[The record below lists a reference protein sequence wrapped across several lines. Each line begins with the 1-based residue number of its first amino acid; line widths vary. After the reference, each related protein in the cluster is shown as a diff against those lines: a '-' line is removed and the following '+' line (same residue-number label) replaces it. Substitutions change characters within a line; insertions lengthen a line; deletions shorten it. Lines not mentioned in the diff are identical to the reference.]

1 LERKNP
7 VGTASTVQTLSYI
20 SDSVRRLVNDNTDLR
35 TLVEKERPFITR
47 MVTERIFRGDYVH
60 SEDLHAFLEAHGI
73 ELRASFYGVGCLLL
87 EGYYDE
93 TDPAMIERYMVEG
106 AIVRDAMNA
115 LLPTSSLLH
124 QLSLNRIA
132 FVLAIKGVEDR
143 HEAESRF
150 ERIVEETARTLSKRD
165 HYRFMM
171 AGGPVVTS
179 LTNVG
184 VALRPALERLIDA
197 HPVTSGYVGYWA
209 ESGNAKAYYYPQ
221 DLETKLIDIVLRGET
236 DEVRDIVQSL
246 MEENFRRRSLS
257 VRLLKSFVHEL
268 EGTRTKIAEQLGVF
282 PREDATGENAKK
294 DSWEAEVRARLD
306 WLVEAAQMRC
316 PENGRRNHRLYKP
329 LANYIES
336 HFTEPSLSLK
346 LIASEFGVSEVYM
359 STLFHELFGKTFFAY
374 VEEKRMEHAGA
385 LLKSGKHSV
394 KDVGKR
400 VGFQTPAGFSRA
412 FQRYYSVQPSKYR

>member
-1 LERKNP
+1 
-7 VGTASTVQTLSYI
+7 
-20 SDSVRRLVNDNTDLR
+20 
-35 TLVEKERPFITR
+35 
-47 MVTERIFRGDYVH
+47 
-60 SEDLHAFLEAHGI
+60 
-73 ELRASFYGVGCLLL
+73 
-87 EGYYDE
+87 
-93 TDPAMIERYMVEG
+93 
-106 AIVRDAMNA
+106 
-115 LLPTSSLLH
+115 
-124 QLSLNRIA
+124 
-132 FVLAIKGVEDR
+132 
-143 HEAESRF
+143 
-150 ERIVEETARTLSKRD
+150 
-165 HYRFMM
+165 
-171 AGGPVVTS
+171 
-179 LTNVG
+179 
-184 VALRPALERLIDA
+184 
-197 HPVTSGYVGYWA
+197 
-209 ESGNAKAYYYPQ
+209 
-221 DLETKLIDIVLRGET
+221 
-236 DEVRDIVQSL
+236 
-246 MEENFRRRSLS
+246 
-257 VRLLKSFVHEL
+257 LLKSFVHEL